1 MGGTSTDVA
10 LIHGG
15 MPEVSSELT
24 IDYGL
29 PIHVPMVDVRTVGAG
44 GGSIAWVNAAGML
57 QVGPESAG
65 SSPGPICYGRGGT
78 RPTITDAHLLLGRLD
93 PAGLTGVD
101 GAGGVE
107 PVRRAFATRDRAR
120 RSGSAPEDAAAAV
133 LRLAN
138 THMAGAIR
146 MVSLSRG
153 YDPRDFVLFAFGGAG
168 PLHAVAI
175 ARELGMPEVVV
186 PARPGPHQ
194 RARLPGRRPAPG
206 FRQHHQRAARRAR
219 HGRRR
224 GDAARAARRGRDGST
239 RPSRTRSSRRW
250 CCTAPTCSSAARRI

>member
-1 MGGTSTDVA
+1 MAAPSPRALVARDAAKTVMSGPASGVMAAAATLKQSGLTNAITYDMGGTSTDVA

-65 SSPGPICYGRGGT
+65 SSPGPICYGRGGDAPDHHRRAPAARPARPGRPHRPST
-78 RPTITDAHLLLGRLD
+78 RQARI
-93 PAGLTGVD
+93 
-101 GAGGVE
+101 E
-107 PVRRAFATRDRAR
+107 PVRAAFAAEIAAPL
-120 RSGSAPEDAAAAV
+120 GLAPEDAAAAV
-133 LRLAN
+133 IRLAN

-175 ARELGMPEVVV
+175 ARELGMPEV
-186 PARPGPHQ
+186 
-194 RARLPGRRPAPG
+194 
-206 FRQHHQRAARRAR
+206 
-219 HGRRR
+219 R
-224 GDAARAARRGRDGST
+224 GAGAARA
-239 RPSRTRSSRRW
+239 
-250 CCTAPTCSSAARRI
+250 